1 MHLTRPTVL
10 LRLSAFICGSFLL
23 FTATQARAEHFLWEV
38 RSMTNTVYLYGTI
51 HAGRKEW
58 FPLPEVVEQAFAESK
73 VLAVEADVTNIEA
86 MGKSISA
93 MAYAPPDELSKH
105 VPPEDYERFKVQIAR
120 MGITEAST
128 RRMKPFAAASILM
141 FTEWER
147 AGYSPQFGID
157 AYLISKAKA
166 MRKRVVELE
175 GVEAQSALMDSL
187 TEEEHRVS
195 FAGMLKA
202 VEDGVIESQLDG
214 MVKAWQSGDAFL
226 MLELSRRYNEK
237 IPGAREMEEKFIWS
251 RHDAMLAKVEGYLN
265 KSIEK
270 HFVAVG
276 SLHLAGKRGLVELLK
291 AKGYVVKQR

>member
-1 MHLTRPTVL
+1 MKAL
-10 LRLSAFICGSFLL
+10 FLACL
-23 FTATQARAEHFLWEV
+23 CMAMAAPAAAEHFLWEV
-38 RSMTNTVYLYGTI
+38 RSMTNTVYLFGTI
-51 HAGRKEW
+51 HAGKKEW
-58 FPLPEVVEQAFAESK
+58 FPLPDVVEQAFAESR
-73 VLAVEADVTNIEA
+73 VLAVEADITDLEA
-86 MGKSISA
+86 MSKTVAA
-93 MAYAPPDELSKH
+93 MTYTPPDELSKH
-105 VPPEDYERFKVQIAR
+105 VPPADFERLKVQVQRLGLAESVTKR
-120 MGITEAST
+120 V
-128 RRMKPFAAASILM
+128 KPFAAVSTLM
-141 FTEWER
+141 FAEWER

-175 GVEAQSALMDSL
+175 GVEAQAALMDSL
-187 TEEEHRVS
+187 TDEEHRRA

-202 VEDGVIESQLDG
+202 LEEGLIETQLDG

-237 IPGAREMEEKFIWS
+237 VPGAREMEEKFIWS

-291 AKGYVVKQR
+291 AKNYVVKQK

>member
-1 MHLTRPTVL
+1 MKIPFLKHLRS
-10 LRLSAFICGSFLL
+10 SAFIGGCVCLL
-23 FTATQARAEHFLWEV
+23 LATQARAEHFLWEV

-51 HAGRKEW
+51 HAGKKEW
-58 FPLPEVVEQAFAESK
+58 FPLPEVVEQAFADSK

-202 VEDGVIESQLDG
+202 VEEGVIESQLDG

-291 AKGYVVKQR
+291 AKGYVVKQK

>member
-1 MHLTRPTVL
+1 MKIPFRKY
-10 LRLSAFICGSFLL
+10 LRSSAFIGGCVCLFL
-23 FTATQARAEHFLWEV
+23 ATQARAELFLWEV
-38 RSMTNTVYLYGTI
+38 RSMTNSAYLFGTI
-51 HAGRKEW
+51 HAGKKEW
-58 FPLPEVVEQAFAESK
+58 FPLPEAIEQAFAESR
-73 VLAVEADVTNIEA
+73 VLAVEADVTDIEA
-86 MGKSISA
+86 MAKTVSA
-93 MAYAPPDELSKH
+93 MAYVAPDELSKH
-105 VPPEDYERFKVQIAR
+105 VPPEDFERFKAQVAR
-120 MGITEAST
+120 LGLAESLNK
-128 RRMKPFAAASILM
+128 RLKPFPAASMLM
-141 FTEWER
+141 FAEWER

-166 MRKRVVELE
+166 MKKRVVEIE

-187 TEEEHRVS
+187 TEEEHRRA

-202 VEDGVIESQLDG
+202 LEEGLIETQLDG
-214 MVKAWQSGDAFL
+214 MVKAWQTGDAFL

-270 HFVAVG
+270 HFIAVG